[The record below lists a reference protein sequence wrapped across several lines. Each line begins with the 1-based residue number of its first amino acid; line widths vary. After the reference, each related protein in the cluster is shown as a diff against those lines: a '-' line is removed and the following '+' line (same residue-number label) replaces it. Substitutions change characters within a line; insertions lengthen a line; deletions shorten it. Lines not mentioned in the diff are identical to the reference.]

1 MQTGK
6 VRVILQRE
14 YISRVKTK
22 GFWIGTVILPLF
34 MVAVT
39 VLPSVLLSRS
49 RANLRLVVV
58 DATGKMAPSLV
69 ERLRGVEKP
78 AAENA
83 STAARRA
90 LEGERRRPA
99 PRADFVVEAE
109 PVAGDRAAQRQALDE
124 RVMSEKIDAWVWIDE
139 DGLAKNTVEY
149 HGQNVSNIVVQ
160 ERLSRALTE
169 VVRDARL
176 RAAGYDADKVA
187 ALDQEIELTT
197 LRVTKEGG
205 KAEQGVA
212 GFFFAY
218 ALFLTL
224 YMVLMIY
231 GQQVMNGVLEE
242 KSSRVVE
249 VVISTVT
256 PFEMMLGKLAGI
268 GLVAFTQIGIWL
280 GTAAILTAPQI
291 VIGLAALPAG
301 IPSVTPAI
309 ILHFLGFF
317 VLGFFLYATFFAA
330 IGSAFNDIR
339 EAQQAATSATFF
351 LVAPVILMFLIVNDP
366 DSPVA
371 ILTSL
376 FPPFTPLLM
385 MLRIVVKTPPVWQIA
400 LGYALTAAAAVGMVW
415 VCAKIYRTGILMYG
429 KKPTFKELWQ
439 WVRYA

>member
-6 VRVILQRE
+6 VLVILQRE

-34 MVAVT
+34 MVAMT
-39 VLPSVLLSRS
+39 VLPSLLLSRS

-58 DATGKMAPSLV
+58 DATGTMAPALI
-69 ERLRGVEKP
+69 ERLHQAEKP
-78 AAENA
+78 AAQD
-83 STAARRA
+83 AATEAKRA
-90 LEGERRRPA
+90 LHGERRGPT
-99 PRADFVVEAE
+99 PRAEFTVEAE
-109 PVAGDRAAQRQALDE
+109 PVAADRVAQRHALDAQ
-124 RVMSEKIDAWVWIDE
+124 VMGEKIDAWVWIDE

-149 HGQNVSNIVVQ
+149 HGQNVSNFMTQ
-160 ERLSRALTE
+160 ERLSRALSD
-169 VVRDARL
+169 VVRDTRL

-187 ALDQEIELTT
+187 ALAKPIELTT

-205 KAEQGVA
+205 KAEEGVA

-218 ALFLTL
+218 TLFFLL

-249 VVISTVT
+249 VVVSTVT
-256 PFEMMLGKLAGI
+256 PFEMMLGKLTGI
-268 GLVAFTQIGIWL
+268 GLVALTQLGIWL

-291 VIGLAALPAG
+291 VIGLAALPEG

-309 ILHFLGFF
+309 ILHFVGFF
-317 VLGFFLYATFFAA
+317 LLGFFLYATFFAA